1 MTVELDLALGDLAHS
16 SWGAATVCARTAYAL
31 ARARDAE
38 GFCGAPGAPDR
49 LPGAL
54 TAPEGRDGAGR
65 VTAPSRR
72 APGRRSS
79 PPAGRALGP
88 GRDGV
93 AGRDGI
99 PGRDGARHGG

>member
-1 MTVELDLALGDLAHS
+1 MTVELDLVLGDLAHS
-16 SWGAATVCARTAYAL
+16 TWGAATACARTANEL
-31 ARARDAE
+31 ARER
-38 GFCGAPGAPDR
+38 APDR

-65 VTAPSRR
+65 ATAPSRR